1 MNYST
6 DFIDYHRAKMGLSRE
21 EYTAYYLSAMVSE
34 NKIKTFEQFSLNEED
49 KSRSDGF
56 IPATL
61 RREFEDFKEGTE
73 ISVDALDYSN
83 SGKDDL
89 VVSYVDSSDEM
100 IRIPKGLIEL
110 EDGEG
115 I

>member
-21 EYTAYYLSAMVSE
+21 EYTAYYPYAMVSE

-56 IPATL
+56 IPAPL
-61 RREFEDFKEGTE
+61 RKEFEDFKEGTL
-73 ISVDALDYSN
+73 ISVDAREYSN
-83 SGKDDL
+83 AGKDDL